1 MGRRFK
7 EHLDINERWILDI
20 GLFSFLVQVS
30 ISAQQKSLHKQP
42 LHIQP
47 KPIQPTLQSPPAQ
60 MGQFYQQQQPAG
72 NPTTPPSSYQTKI
85 RSVTPSMISPTTPI
99 QPAVPQTPSPFQS
112 SPKFNTPGTPQN
124 HPVTPSSAS
133 ATPRHTP
140 NSAEPTR
147 FLFTPIPSSAQ
158 EQRVCRG
165 ETSPPT
171 LRPTATHPMMSND
184 WSQQGASQMAVN
196 DVPMSPSKQPRLTN
210 QNPPSTPTANRRPG
224 SFAYPLPSP
233 RTPQRIA
240 PQQYVTSPTMASP
253 GCGRQLNPISPNV
266 AQRGQE
272 FMLPLAISNVE
283 NMAQTGFSQGVNMTS
298 PPSSAADVHMSQ
310 HHSKQG

>member
-1 MGRRFK
+1 MP
-7 EHLDINERWILDI
+7 
-20 GLFSFLVQVS
+20 QVS
-30 ISAQQKSLHKQP
+30 ISSPQKPVHKQP

-47 KPIQPTLQSPPAQ
+47 KPIQPTLQSPPGQ
-60 MGQFYQQQQPAG
+60 IGQFYQQQPPG
-72 NPTTPPSSYQTKI
+72 NPSTSPSTYPPKI
-85 RSVTPSMISPTTPI
+85 RPITPSMISPTTPI

-124 HPVTPSSAS
+124 RPVTPSSAS

-147 FLFTPIPSSAQ
+147 FLFTPIPNGSQ
-158 EQRVCRG
+158 EQRVSRG

-171 LRPTATHPMMSND
+171 LRPTATHPGQLINGD
-184 WSQQGASQMAVN
+184 WSQQGAQPMGISE
-196 DVPMSPSKQPRLTN
+196 VPMSPSKQPRLIN
-210 QNPPSTPTANRRPG
+210 QNPPSTPTSNRRPG

-253 GCGRQLNPISPNV
+253 GVVRQLNPMSPNV
-266 AQRGQE
+266 ARGQE
-272 FMLPLAISNVE
+272 FMVPMITNVE
-283 NMAQTGFSQGVNMTS
+283 SIAPAGFSQGVNMSTTS
-298 PPSSAADVHMSQ
+298 SSTSDVHISQ
-310 HHSKQG
+310 QHSKQG

>member
-1 MGRRFK
+1 
-7 EHLDINERWILDI
+7 
-20 GLFSFLVQVS
+20 
-30 ISAQQKSLHKQP
+30 
-42 LHIQP
+42 
-47 KPIQPTLQSPPAQ
+47 
-60 MGQFYQQQQPAG
+60 
-72 NPTTPPSSYQTKI
+72 
-85 RSVTPSMISPTTPI
+85 MISPTTPI

-124 HPVTPSSAS
+124 RPVTPSSAS

-140 NSAEPTR
+140 NSSEPTR
-147 FLFTPIPSSAQ
+147 FLFTPIPNSSQ
-158 EQRVCRG
+158 EQRVTRG

-171 LRPTATHPMMSND
+171 LRPTATHPSQLISSD
-184 WSQQGASQMAVN
+184 WPQQGGSQLGVN
-196 DVPMSPSKQPRLTN
+196 DVPMSPSKQPRLIN
-210 QNPPSTPTANRRPG
+210 PNPPSTPTSNRRPG

-272 FMLPLAISNVE
+272 FMLPLTITNVE
-283 NMAQTGFSQGVNMTS
+283 NVAQTNFSQGVNMTS
-298 PPSSAADVHMSQ
+298 PPSSSADVHMSQ
-310 HHSKQG
+310 QHSKQG

>member
-1 MGRRFK
+1 
-7 EHLDINERWILDI
+7 
-20 GLFSFLVQVS
+20 
-30 ISAQQKSLHKQP
+30 
-42 LHIQP
+42 
-47 KPIQPTLQSPPAQ
+47 
-60 MGQFYQQQQPAG
+60 
-72 NPTTPPSSYQTKI
+72 
-85 RSVTPSMISPTTPI
+85 
-99 QPAVPQTPSPFQS
+99 
-112 SPKFNTPGTPQN
+112 
-124 HPVTPSSAS
+124 
-133 ATPRHTP
+133 
-140 NSAEPTR
+140 
-147 FLFTPIPSSAQ
+147 
-158 EQRVCRG
+158 
-165 ETSPPT
+165 
-171 LRPTATHPMMSND
+171 MS
-184 WSQQGASQMAVN
+184 VN

-283 NMAQTGFSQGVNMTS
+283 SMAQTGFSQGVNMTS
-298 PPSSAADVHMSQ
+298 PPSSAADVLMSQ